1 MLAAFRCLK
10 SFKNKSGIHVL
21 LRLDNS
27 TAVAYI
33 NKKGGMVS
41 KYCNDLAFDIWSWAV
56 KKDIWLSA
64 SHVPGVEN
72 NIADLK
78 SRYFYDNKEWSLNPY
93 MIEKVCEKFGKPEID
108 LFATRLNA
116 KCELYVSFKPDP
128 NAFAVDAFTQN
139 WNDIKG
145 YAFPPLSLIGRILA
159 KIKRDEASIT
169 VTVPCWQTQ
178 PWFPQFL
185 RMVEH
190 DTAPVLLKPH
200 HKLLQVPGTG
210 QKHLLWKKLHLI
222 VARFPGVSKWK
233 DYRQVSVRSSWHH
246 GDQIRREST
255 TEQCKDGWNI
265 AEDGSIIPNIQL

>member
-1 MLAAFRCLK
+1 M
-10 SFKNKSGIHVL
+10 
-21 LRLDNS
+21 RLDNS

-41 KYCNDLAFDIWSWAV
+41 KYCNDLAFDIWSWEV

-93 MIEKVCEKFGKPEID
+93 IIEKVCEKFGKPEID

-116 KCELYVSFKPDP
+116 KCELYVSFKPNP

-145 YAFPPLSLIGRILA
+145 YAFPPFSLIGRILA
-159 KIKRDEASIT
+159 KIKREEASIT
-169 VTVPCWQTQ
+169 VIVPC
-178 PWFPQFL
+178 
-185 RMVEH
+185 
-190 DTAPVLLKPH
+190 
-200 HKLLQVPGTG
+200 
-210 QKHLLWKKLHLI
+210 
-222 VARFPGVSKWK
+222 
-233 DYRQVSVRSSWHH
+233 
-246 GDQIRREST
+246 
-255 TEQCKDGWNI
+255 
-265 AEDGSIIPNIQL
+265 

>member
-1 MLAAFRCLK
+1 MGNRHWRKMGRGNERISHINSLELLAAFLCLK
-10 SFKNKSGIHVL
+10 SFCKNKPGIHVL

-93 MIEKVCEKFGKPEID
+93 MFEKVCEKFGKPEID

-145 YAFPPLSLIGRILA
+145 YAFPPFSLIGRILA
-159 KIKRDEASIT
+159 KIKGDKALVT
-169 VTVPCWQTQ
+169 VIVPCW
-178 PWFPQFL
+178 
-185 RMVEH
+185 
-190 DTAPVLLKPH
+190 
-200 HKLLQVPGTG
+200 
-210 QKHLLWKKLHLI
+210 
-222 VARFPGVSKWK
+222 
-233 DYRQVSVRSSWHH
+233 
-246 GDQIRREST
+246 
-255 TEQCKDGWNI
+255 
-265 AEDGSIIPNIQL
+265 

>member
-93 MIEKVCEKFGKPEID
+93 IIEKVCEKFGKPEID

-116 KCELYVSFKPDP
+116 KCELCVSFKPDP

-145 YAFPPLSLIGRILA
+145 YAFPPFSLIGRILA
-159 KIKRDEASIT
+159 KIKQDETSIT
-169 VTVPCWQTQ
+169 VIVPCWQTQ
-178 PWFPQFL
+178 LWFPQFL
-185 RMVEH
+185 WMVEH
-190 DTAPVLLKPH
+190 STAPVLLKAH
-200 HKLLQVPGTG
+200 HKLLQLPRTG
-210 QKHLLWKKLHLI
+210 QKHPLWKK
-222 VARFPGVSKWK
+222 P
-233 DYRQVSVRSSWHH
+233 
-246 GDQIRREST
+246 
-255 TEQCKDGWNI
+255 
-265 AEDGSIIPNIQL
+265 

>member
-1 MLAAFRCLK
+1 M
-10 SFKNKSGIHVL
+10 
-21 LRLDNS
+21 RLDNS

-93 MIEKVCEKFGKPEID
+93 IIEKVCEKFGKPEID

-169 VTVPCWQTQ
+169 VRVPCWQTQ

-185 RMVEH
+185 RMVEYG
-190 DTAPVLLKPH
+190 TSPVLLKAH
-200 HKLLQVPGTG
+200 HKLLQLPGTG
-210 QKHLLWKKLHLI
+210 QKHPL
-222 VARFPGVSKWK
+222 
-233 DYRQVSVRSSWHH
+233 
-246 GDQIRREST
+246 
-255 TEQCKDGWNI
+255 
-265 AEDGSIIPNIQL
+265 